1 MFVMDE
7 NREYNRV
14 DGNRNYGE
22 GTRTETNWYLL
33 VLHDRLK
40 TTVTTL
46 MSLSYHAC
54 CLLLL
59 SFSMH
64 TFKNKLSDM
73 TYNCP

>member
-22 GTRTETNWYLL
+22 GARTETNWCLL
-33 VLHDRLK
+33 VLHDRSK

-64 TFKNKLSDM
+64 AFKNKLSDM
-73 TYNCP
+73 T